1 MCERGEMAAAIR
13 SPSAA
18 RVAAAMACT
27 LVMAACGTNGEK
39 IVLNTP
45 WWPPGT
51 ERKAESVG
59 IKTSDLIFCTGMMEQ
74 NKTTWR
80 PSDVIAEIH
89 DVSDIVKAGNAT
101 LKHLVACLVN
111 VPAHHGN
118 ATAAA
123 LAFRKGLREAGGN
136 PDQVALMTVPM
147 EGEYGSWFGT
157 STSCVATTH
166 AAETKHTARAV
177 SASGA
182 ATAVVVAAGNLAHV
196 AAESTSVDVATD
208 LLDGAVAPALRGAGV
223 AAGTTAL
230 LECTAF
236 VRDADD
242 ARAVRDALQ
251 GHSPA
256 SPAPAGGIV
265 LNPARLFPPPHT
277 APARVR
283 LRCTATPLTRRTRPR
298 WRYHMRHTSV
308 RSFRGGRA
316 GLRFRDRRGAANASD
331 AFARLGELLELAGSS
346 LSLAANC
353 RFFLRDGTA
362 MKALF
367 GGFFAAFNRDH
378 PPPPARTEYAGVA
391 SDTCAEE
398 EDDGT
403 GVARA
408 PGCAV
413 VVKCEAVLS
422 P

>member
-1 MCERGEMAAAIR
+1 MAAAIR

-230 LECTAF
+230 LECIAF

-256 SPAPAGGIV
+256 SPAAALAVLV
-265 LNPARLFPPPHT
+265 LNPARLLQLPHT

-283 LRCTATPLTRRTRPR
+283 LRCTASTTHPPDKAEVALP
-298 WRYHMRHTSV
+298 HAPHV
-308 RSFRGGRA
+308 RAIILRRA
-316 GLRFRDRRGAANASD
+316 GLVFASGIDAVHANASD

-398 EDDGT
+398 EDDTGT

-408 PGCAV
+408 PGCAA